1 MSSINNNSKL
11 NVDDVMDEIAKK
23 LKNLEGQSLWM
34 YKLHEKYIIIILY
47 KYEKIKEMVT
57 PQLLLLIQCL
67 IYFPP

>member
-47 KYEKIKEMVT
+47 KYVKKKNK
-57 PQLLLLIQCL
+57 
-67 IYFPP
+67 